1 MLTGLKGVKYGL
13 QPGAKQKAKPVLQKQ
28 ANVFGDDDDEEGN
41 VGQDIAR
48 HAAKKQSDKK
58 VNPFTTAL
66 LILRSNTMQP
76 ARGSAGMHRSLGQ
89 VSLLRR

>member
-28 ANVFGDDDDEEGN
+28 SNVFGDDDDEEGN
-41 VGQDIAR
+41 IGQDIAR

-58 VNPFTTAL
+58 VISCAYAGPSQTST
-66 LILRSNTMQP
+66 
-76 ARGSAGMHRSLGQ
+76 GMHRSCRQCDMEHFREALTK
-89 VSLLRR
+89 